1 MKKTLLIILILVSHM
16 ICAQNA
22 VVTYQG
28 LLKANGVLI
37 NSTVDFEV
45 VYHFDASLFG
55 SPIQTETFNSTTV
68 VDGIFTLPLGS
79 TTLLV
84 PLEEMFRLTPDIWI
98 GLVVNGEVQSPG
110 QKINLTP
117 YAVNSLSLDGREA
130 SEYALSTQITA
141 LINRINELENK
152 TQFID
157 VVGTSMKITGAN
169 LSILSGSG
177 ATDGAINGL
186 GNLVVGYNEPIVG
199 AETLR
204 SGSHNIIVGSEH
216 SYSNYGGLVAGQK
229 NTISGSFSS
238 VTGGWQSIASGNHS
252 SIGGGESNK
261 SVGERSSITGGHYNI
276 TSGLYSV
283 VVGGGN
289 NSIIDGNEA
298 YADYSVVVGGYRNTT
313 GDGVDSNIGIHSVIV
328 AGYNNNTKGDAAVV
342 VGGLQNHAD
351 GSRAIVSGGRD
362 NHANGNFSS
371 ISGGISNITTGA
383 SSSISGGSNRAVS
396 GGGDW
401 RAGSLF
407 EDN

>member
-1 MKKTLLIILILVSHM
+1 MKKFTLMILLLVSH
-16 ICAQNA
+16 IIYAQNA
-22 VVTYQG
+22 IVTYQG
-28 LLKANGVLI
+28 FLKTNGVPV
-37 NSTVDFEV
+37 NATVDFVVNYHGEEV
-45 VYHFDASLFG
+45 VG
-55 SPIQTETFNSTTV
+55 PPIQSETFNAITV
-68 VDGIFTLPLGS
+68 ADGLFTLQLGS
-79 TTLLV
+79 TSLIF
-84 PLEEMFRLTPDIWI
+84 PLEAMFGVSPDIWVELI
-98 GLVVNGEVQSPG
+98 VNGETQSPM
-110 QKINLTP
+110 QKISMSP

-157 VVGTSMKITGAN
+157 VVGTDMKITGAN
-169 LSILSGSG
+169 LNILSGSG

-199 AETLR
+199 VETLR

-238 VTGGWQSIASGNHS
+238 VTGG
-252 SIGGGESNK
+252 ESNK
-261 SVGERSSITGGHYNI
+261 SIGERSSITGGTYNI
-276 TSGLYSV
+276 ARGLYSV

-289 NSIIDGNEA
+289 STVIDGNEA
-298 YADYSVVVGGYRNTT
+298 YADYSVVVGGYRNIT
-313 GDGVDSNIGIHSVIV
+313 GDGVDANIGIHSVII
-328 AGYNNNTKGDAAVV
+328 AGHKNDTKGDAAVV
-342 VGGLQNHAD
+342 VGGLQNHAN
-351 GSRAIVSGGRD
+351 GSRGVVSGGRD
-362 NHANGNFSS
+362 NNANGSYSS
-371 ISGGISNITTGA
+371 ISGGIDNSANGA